1 MSYWTKPLKVQNSA
15 NLKVNAYLLNV
26 IFMGQTNCKMY
37 NKLIIFFNRNITLN
51 YFVGNFFLKKKKKK
65 FQFLSVS
72 V

>member
-1 MSYWTKPLKVQNSA
+1 MSYWTKPLKVQNA
-15 NLKVNAYLLNV
+15 TNLKVNAYLLNV

-51 YFVGNFFLKKKKKK
+51 YFVGIFFLEKKNK